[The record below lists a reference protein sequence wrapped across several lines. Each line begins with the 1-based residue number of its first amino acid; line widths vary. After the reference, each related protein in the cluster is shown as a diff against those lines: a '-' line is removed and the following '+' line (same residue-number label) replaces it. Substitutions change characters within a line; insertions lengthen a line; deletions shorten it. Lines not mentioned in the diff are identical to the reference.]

1 MENPKCEMD
10 ERKGRRGFGMNN
22 GTVVSDE
29 RRNPAFLK
37 IEADLIY
44 KAAGFRSA
52 ALYII
57 YTD

>member
-37 IEADLIY
+37 IEADLI
-44 KAAGFRSA
+44 FRQQD
-52 ALYII
+52 L
-57 YTD
+57 DLLP

>member
-37 IEADLIY
+37 NEADFNI
-44 KAAGFRSA
+44 KGSS
-52 ALYII
+52 I
-57 YTD
+57 